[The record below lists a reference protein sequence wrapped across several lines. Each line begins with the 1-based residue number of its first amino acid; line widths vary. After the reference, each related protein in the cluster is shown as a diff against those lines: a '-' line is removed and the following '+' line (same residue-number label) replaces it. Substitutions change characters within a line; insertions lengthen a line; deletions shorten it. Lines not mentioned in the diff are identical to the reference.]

1 MIMATLSDCG
11 ILAAL
16 KSGAIKITPFS
27 EASLSPAGYD
37 LRAGK
42 AFTIPVGK
50 VELVHTMERVELPA
64 DLSGQ
69 MLIRSSFAREGLV
82 GSFALV
88 DPGFRG
94 QLTLAFLNMGK
105 ADVAIAEGERI
116 AQLVFSR
123 LETPAEK
130 PYSGRYQDS
139 KGSVSS
145 KRNFSSAM

>member
-1 MIMATLSDCG
+1 MKMATLSDHD

-16 KSGAIKITPFS
+16 KGGGVKISPFS
-27 EASLSPAGYD
+27 EPSLSPAGYD
-37 LRAGK
+37 LRAGA
-42 AFTIPVGK
+42 AFTVTVGK
-50 VELVHTMERVELPA
+50 VELVHTLERVELPA
-64 DLSGQ
+64 DIAGQ
-69 MLIRSSFAREGLV
+69 IMIRSSFAREGLV

-105 ADVAIAEGERI
+105 SDVTIAEGERI
-116 AQLVFSR
+116 AQLVLTR

-139 KGSVSS
+139 KGSVES
-145 KRNFSSAM
+145 KRNF